1 MKIGKT
7 KRIHYDSG
15 PNTTPLVD
23 IVMVILIFFMLAGS
37 FGMQEHFLVSTIP
50 ASVKGIASAAPPPNW
65 IPPTELEIR
74 VESRGG
80 HFVATV
86 GNREITDKAELEAT
100 LKHMY
105 EKFPDPQSV
114 QVRINPGRD
123 AEYTDVIVVYDAAV
137 GAQFAKIGFNT
148 SLLYR

>member
-1 MKIGKT
+1 MKLRSNKQV
-7 KRIHYDSG
+7 HYDSG

-37 FGMQEHFLVSTIP
+37 FGMQEHFLVSTVP
-50 ASVKGIASAAPPPNW
+50 ASVKGIVAAAPPPNW

-74 VESRGG
+74 VEAEGG

-86 GNREITDKAELEAT
+86 GNRQITDKDVLEAT
-100 LKHMY
+100 LKQMY
-105 EKFPDPQSV
+105 AQFPDPQSV
-114 QVRINPGRD
+114 QVRIDPGRD
-123 AEYTDVIVVYDAAV
+123 VDYKSVIEVYDAAV

-148 SLLYR
+148 ALLYR